1 MKTGSL
7 NTKTWRN
14 SIWSLVDLRSKA
26 EPGDRARLFHLE
38 CINFARFYCSS
49 FYTCFIPSQ
58 TKNHHYEQ

>member
-1 MKTGSL
+1 M
-7 NTKTWRN
+7 
-14 SIWSLVDLRSKA
+14 DLRSKA